1 MVSQG
6 FFSGSAS
13 ASERSGRK
21 AGDKRVALG
30 GDSLGSMGGVGA
42 VIGIGALGIKGI
54 QSAVEGGKRLKENI
68 ERRVNPERETSFVSP
83 SGNEVAKIASSDL
96 SGLKVESKA
105 VQVANLNDYT
115 KPTYTPSYPGD
126 DYEDAK
132 PKRTLSD
139 ITKDSAFQQALD
151 QGRFGSEAYKDTIR
165 LKEARR
171 LGGEYAG
178 LSDEAAI
185 DRFKRKNIDYKRGE
199 DFFGDKLQYDTKTLK
214 RYMAADS
221 KEKYDKREKTA
232 EQLSDRRINR
242 IADEAAYRSA
252 YEKFE
257 KPSLTD
263 RVSNFILGTDKKG
276 EADPM
281 NKYIVSQD
289 ERFKRL
295 RDADK
300 AYRVPGISVNQYGF
314 VDVPQSKLLTK
325 ANQSGADEAEKR
337 EKNTFSNDMSSEEF
351 NKRYDA
357 SMTKF
362 RRVAEGKTPN
372 PNILERTQNFLG
384 GVVDNVSKIFTPRV
398 EAGTLEGKPTR
409 FTMGESNV
417 SSLNTPSV
425 GNMISN
431 IGAGVEAGGM
441 GGLARPETSQKRSVK
456 IGGISFPQSRFGKPQ
471 ARVLSPMEAGMG
483 PGAARA
489 RAMAK
494 ARIAA
499 KKSGT
504 ATTSM
509 SGADRAKAMAKAR
522 IARKKSASSGTGFGR
537 SSSSSSRRSTG
548 RAGRRGGSAGSA
560 GSRSR
565 GSTGSASRRSSSSSR
580 SSNTSRSRRGGQSSS
595 RGGSFGGSRRRG
607 GRRGR
612 RGGRRCDLRCK
623 VNISLLTSMNLM
635 RDDLAEVAYFVKELQ
650 EIN

>member
-6 FFSGSAS
+6 FFSGSSS
-13 ASERSGRK
+13 AAERSGRK
-21 AGDKRVALG
+21 AGDKSVALG

-68 ERRVNPERETSFVSP
+68 ERRVNPERETSFFNP
-83 SGNEVAKIASSDL
+83 RGKEVAKIASSDL
-96 SGLKVESKA
+96 SGLKVESKS

-126 DYEDAK
+126 DYKDAK

-139 ITKDSAFQQALD
+139 ITSDSAFQQAID
-151 QGRFGSEAYKDTIR
+151 QGRFGSEEYKNRIR
-165 LKEARR
+165 LQDARR
-171 LGGEYAG
+171 LGGEYTG

-185 DRFKRKNIDYKRGE
+185 DRYKRRNIDYTKGV
-199 DFFGDKLQYDTKTLK
+199 DSFGDKLQYDTQTLK
-214 RYMAADS
+214 RYMAADA
-221 KEKYDKREKTA
+221 KENYDKREKRA
-232 EQLSDRRINR
+232 QELSDKRINK
-242 IADEAAYRSA
+242 IADEAAYKSA
-252 YEKFE
+252 YEKFK

-263 RVSNFILGTDKKG
+263 RVSNFMLGTDKKG
-276 EADPM
+276 EPDPM

-295 RDADK
+295 READRE
-300 AYRVPGISVNQYGF
+300 YRVPGISVNQYGF

-325 ANQSGADEAEKR
+325 AGQFGAEEAEKR
-337 EKNTFSNDMSSEEF
+337 ENTVPNQMSTEDF

-357 SMTKF
+357 QMTKF

-384 GVVDNVSKIFTPRV
+384 GVVDNVSKVFTPKV

-409 FTMGESNV
+409 FTMGESNLG
-417 SSLNTPSV
+417 SINTPSV
-425 GNMISN
+425 GNFFSN
-431 IGAGVEAGGM
+431 VGAAVEAGGM
-441 GGLARPETSQKRSVK
+441 GGLASPQSSEGRSVR
-456 IGGISFPQSRFGKPQ
+456 IGGISFPQSRFGRPQ
-471 ARVLSPMEAGMG
+471 PRVVSPMEAGMG

-504 ATTSM
+504 ATASM

-537 SSSSSSRRSTG
+537 STSSSSSRRSTG